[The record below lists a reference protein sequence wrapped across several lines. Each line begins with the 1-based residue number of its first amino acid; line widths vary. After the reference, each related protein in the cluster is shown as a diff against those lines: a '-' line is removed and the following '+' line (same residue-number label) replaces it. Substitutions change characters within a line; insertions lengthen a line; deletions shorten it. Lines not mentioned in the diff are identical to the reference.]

1 MYLGPET
8 MLSEQARQ
16 LFDEIRRA
24 NSGGGD
30 AFNLEEERRN
40 SGQAGILTGEPI
52 GIEYDET
59 TIAGLR
65 TVLAKP
71 EIRSPRR
78 KLIFLHGGA
87 FALMSPETHSRLAG
101 HLANACRAE
110 VYLPDY
116 SLAPEHPFP
125 RALEECA
132 EYTRHFTES
141 QAFKDAAIVLA
152 GDSAGGG
159 LALSAAMKMRDEG
172 SRLPA
177 CLALLCPWL
186 DLTLQSQSIET
197 NRERALFLSR
207 RNLEALAR
215 LYVKGPEQLVCP
227 YVSPLYGSL
236 RGLPPIYLQ
245 GAEYDLLRDDS
256 MRLQALARL
265 NGTPLRF
272 DLFPLMPHSFQF
284 FAGTIPEADAAIRQI
299 GHYLDR
305 TIARG

>member
-1 MYLGPET
+1 

-24 NSGGGD
+24 NSGASD
-30 AFNLEEERRN
+30 AFSLAEERHN

-52 GIEYDET
+52 GLRYDET

-65 TVLAKP
+65 TIVAKP
-71 EIRSPRR
+71 AICSPRR

-101 HLANACRAE
+101 HLATACRAE
-110 VYLPDY
+110 VYVPEY
-116 SLAPEHPFP
+116 SLAPEHPYP
-125 RALEECA
+125 SALDECVKV
-132 EYTRHFTES
+132 TRYFTETP
-141 QAFKDAAIVLA
+141 QFHGAAVVLS

-172 SRLPA
+172 RVPPA

-186 DLTLQSQSIET
+186 DLTLKSQSIEA

-207 RNLEALAR
+207 RNLEALAH
-215 LYVKGPEQLVCP
+215 LYVNEAEQLHVP
-227 YVSPLYGSL
+227 YVSPLYGTM
-236 RGLPPIYLQ
+236 RGLPPVYLQ
-245 GAEYDLLRDDS
+245 GAEFDLLVDDS
-256 MRLQALARL
+256 TRLQRQALMEGA
-265 NGTPLRF
+265 PLRY

-284 FAGTIPEADAAIRQI
+284 FAGAIPEADAAIRQI
-299 GHYLDR
+299 GHYLDQ
-305 TIARG
+305 TIGAE

>member
-1 MYLGPET
+1 
-8 MLSEQARQ
+8 MLSEPARQ

-24 NSGGGD
+24 NSGAAE
-30 AFNLEEERRN
+30 AFNLMEERHN

-52 GIEYDET
+52 GVDYDET

-65 TVLAKP
+65 ALRAIP
-71 EIRSPRR
+71 PIRSPRR

-110 VYLPDY
+110 VYVPEY
-116 SLAPEHPFP
+116 SLAPEYPYP
-125 RALEECA
+125 AALEECA
-132 EYTRHFTES
+132 RFTRCFTES
-141 QAFKDAAIVLA
+141 AQGNGAAVALA

-172 SRLPA
+172 RAPPA
-177 CLALLCPWL
+177 CLLLLCPWL
-186 DLTLQSQSIET
+186 DLTLRSQSIES

-207 RNLEALAR
+207 RKLEAFAS
-215 LYVKGPEQLVCP
+215 LYVNDAEQLSCP

-245 GAEYDLLRDDS
+245 GAEYDLLVGDS
-256 MRLQALARL
+256 TRLQGKALFEAA
-265 NGTPLRF
+265 PLRF
-272 DLFPLMPHSFQF
+272 DVFPLMPHSFQF
-284 FAGTIPEADAAIRQI
+284 FAGAIPEADAAIRQV
-299 GHYLDR
+299 GYYLDQ
-305 TIARG
+305 TIGAG